1 MADRIALNRF
11 SLQLV
16 DAENQLGR
24 MVLYYFHPKKRRT
37 MEAIRVAF
45 FISKIFVDE
54 KFIHLVFIQKKI
66 PSRFSFWE
74 LDFFIE
80 VLLGVNKSKKE
91 SLEAKLRL
99 RVDSKLFST
108 KTSFS
113 I

>member
-1 MADRIALNRF
+1 MQAKKTKVGARSAGRLMADRIALNRF

-54 KFIHLVFIQKKI
+54 KFIHLVFIQKK
-66 PSRFSFWE
+66 SRH
-74 LDFFIE
+74 
-80 VLLGVNKSKKE
+80 VLVFEN
-91 SLEAKLRL
+91 
-99 RVDSKLFST
+99 
-108 KTSFS
+108 
-113 I
+113 